1 MLLLTSSPFY
11 RTVASAVVVPGQES
25 PPEGL
30 KRRQRSETSEA
41 SKRPRLDQG
50 LPDGE
55 AQGSDAA
62 AVVKE
67 KADDAPS
74 EADARSNRRRTGQ
87 EEEKRR
93 GKRLFGA
100 LLGTI
105 GKFQKETA
113 SQRARSSAVKRK
125 EAEEKLQEKLKA
137 QTEELDERKKKE
149 DDDFNL
155 KRRTETREFEARAVC
170 NSIGTSPPRRGC
182 SIKV

>member
-1 MLLLTSSPFY
+1 M
-11 RTVASAVVVPGQES
+11 VVPGQES

-55 AQGSDAA
+55 AQDPDAA
-62 AVVKE
+62 AVVTE
-67 KADDAPS
+67 KADDAPP

-125 EAEEKLQEKLKA
+125 EAEAKLQEKLKA

-155 KRRTETREFEARAVC
+155 KRRTETREFEARVVCDSCLLATRTSRAPPSQVAVARS
-170 NSIGTSPPRRGC
+170 N
-182 SIKV
+182 